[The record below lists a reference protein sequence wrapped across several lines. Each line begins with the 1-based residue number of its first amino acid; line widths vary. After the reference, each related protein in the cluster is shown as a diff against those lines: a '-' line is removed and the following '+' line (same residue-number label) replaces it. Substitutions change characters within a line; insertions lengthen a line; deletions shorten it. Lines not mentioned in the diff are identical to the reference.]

1 MPPDAER
8 PTWLRSDR
16 FLARAVA
23 RPVNRFL
30 QVEASSGILLGGA
43 ALVALIWANSAWSDG
58 YTDLWS
64 TSLTVDL
71 GGHAVTEDLRHW
83 INDGLMALFFF
94 VIGLEIKQE
103 IVDGQLTSARDAAV
117 PVAGALGGMVLPAGI
132 YLAFNLGGVGAHGWG
147 IPMATDV
154 AFAVGVLAL
163 LGRRA
168 PAELKVLLL
177 SLAIVDDIGAI
188 IIIAVFYSQGL
199 DGRWCAAAAVGLL
212 LVMVAQRARIRF
224 LPVYVVLGTFVWLAT
239 FESGIHATIA
249 GVTLGL
255 LTPARPLLPPVDAD
269 RIADELSTDVDVTA
283 NEVRDISFRLREAVP
298 VTERLQDLLHP
309 WTSYVIVPLFA
320 LANAGV
326 VVTGGALG
334 NAASSPITL
343 GVVVG
348 PRPREARGRRGS
360 DRLGDQMGDRPATHR
375 RHDPSHRR
383 DGRHRRYRVHR
394 VDLRGR
400 PGLRRPGA
408 DRRGQARGTG
418 RVLRRR
424 RARQRRPAARG
435 DGRPRLERAGTR
447 PLTSAGAVVCRVAIQ
462 DATSSRRGRSPPGE
476 SGDCGTSPFL
486 PVHANAGPSERRPP
500 CLPVPC
506 PATPTSSSS
515 GATPSR
521 SVTSFGPVTT
531 EPSSSSVSTTP
542 GSPGSRPGHQRRP
555 GSSSPTPSSR
565 WLATTASPVGP
576 SCVATSSGS
585 TSSPAVLTTNWW
597 GPSPRMT
604 TPAPTSCSASPA

>member
-1 MPPDAER
+1 VASDAER

-30 QVEASSGILLGGA
+30 QVEASSGILLGAA

-71 GGHAVTEDLRHW
+71 GGHAVSEDLRHW

-117 PVAGALGGMVLPAGI
+117 PVAGALGGMVLPAVI
-132 YLAFNLGGVGAHGWG
+132 YLAFNLGGEGAGGWG
-147 IPMATDV
+147 VPMATDV
-154 AFAVGVLAL
+154 AFTVGVLAL

-188 IIIAVFYSQGL
+188 IVIAAFYSEGL

-255 LTPARPLLPPVDAD
+255 LTPARPLLPPVDVD

-309 WTSYVIVPLFA
+309 WTSYLIVPLFA

-326 VVTGGALG
+326 VVSVDTLED
-334 NAASSPITL
+334 AASSPITL
-343 GVVVG
+343 GVVMGLVLGKLVG
-348 PRPREARGRRGS
+348 VAGAIILATRWGIGRLPAGVTTRHIVGMAGIAGIGFTVSIFVAGLAFDDPALTDEAKLGVLVASCLAALLGSIVLLRPGGDDPVPSAPPGRRPR
-360 DRLGDQMGDRPATHR
+360 
-375 RHDPSHRR
+375 
-383 DGRHRRYRVHR
+383 
-394 VDLRGR
+394 
-400 PGLRRPGA
+400 
-408 DRRGQARGTG
+408 
-418 RVLRRR
+418 
-424 RARQRRPAARG
+424 
-435 DGRPRLERAGTR
+435 RPR
-447 PLTSAGAVVCRVAIQ
+447 
-462 DATSSRRGRSPPGE
+462 
-476 SGDCGTSPFL
+476 
-486 PVHANAGPSERRPP
+486 
-500 CLPVPC
+500 
-506 PATPTSSSS
+506 
-515 GATPSR
+515 
-521 SVTSFGPVTT
+521 
-531 EPSSSSVSTTP
+531 
-542 GSPGSRPGHQRRP
+542 
-555 GSSSPTPSSR
+555 
-565 WLATTASPVGP
+565 
-576 SCVATSSGS
+576 
-585 TSSPAVLTTNWW
+585 
-597 GPSPRMT
+597 
-604 TPAPTSCSASPA
+604 